1 MRTFST
7 VAIFALALTGANAA
21 VYTGDGAVTQ
31 SGVVTVGDPTACPV
45 RLPAQSSLFCV
56 CPFAS
61 ESVTTRSS
69 ALARRAG
76 DRLTSRTRACVR
88 DESSAIHALLCA
100 RAARPLTFPP
110 RRLSAASQTEYT
122 SGASSIDVS
131 YTGFPAGETV
141 DIKLC
146 FTDEKIKERPWRKY
160 VNNLEKNK
168 QCWQTADLLKIF
180 KKGAVTTGAD
190 GAGSVSVEL
199 PVNVA
204 PSEYTIMVYS
214 KDADG
219 AFTQWQDSKENAAS
233 CPIKTKIYNN
243 LPTSLVGVQAFFTVF
258 SILVLAGSYTYDRAK
273 QQATL

>member
-1 MRTFST
+1 MR
-7 VAIFALALTGANAA
+7 
-21 VYTGDGAVTQ
+21 
-31 SGVVTVGDPTACPV
+31 P
-45 RLPAQSSLFCV
+45 
-56 CPFAS
+56 
-61 ESVTTRSS
+61 
-69 ALARRAG
+69 RRI
-76 DRLTSRTRACVR
+76 
-88 DESSAIHALLCA
+88 SAIHALLCA

-146 FTDEKIKERPWRKY
+146 FTDDKIKERPWRKY

-180 KKGAVTTGAD
+180 KKAAVTTGSD

-258 SILVLAGSYTYDRAK
+258 SIFVLIGSYTYDRAK
-273 QQATL
+273 QAQLL

>member
-1 MRTFST
+1 MR
-7 VAIFALALTGANAA
+7 
-21 VYTGDGAVTQ
+21 
-31 SGVVTVGDPTACPV
+31 P
-45 RLPAQSSLFCV
+45 
-56 CPFAS
+56 
-61 ESVTTRSS
+61 
-69 ALARRAG
+69 RRI
-76 DRLTSRTRACVR
+76 
-88 DESSAIHALLCA
+88 SAIHALLCA

-146 FTDEKIKERPWRKY
+146 FTDDKIKERPWRKF

-168 QCWQTADLLKIF
+168 QCWQTADLLKIL
-180 KKGAVTTGAD
+180 KKGAVTTGSD
-190 GAGSVSVEL
+190 GTGSVSVEL
-199 PVNVA
+199 PVNIA
-204 PSEYTIMVYS
+204 PSEYTVMVYS

-219 AFTQWQDSKENAAS
+219 AFTQWQDSKNNAAS

-258 SILVLAGSYTYDRAK
+258 SILVLVGSYTYDRAK
-273 QQATL
+273 QAQL

>member
-1 MRTFST
+1 MR
-7 VAIFALALTGANAA
+7 
-21 VYTGDGAVTQ
+21 
-31 SGVVTVGDPTACPV
+31 P
-45 RLPAQSSLFCV
+45 
-56 CPFAS
+56 
-61 ESVTTRSS
+61 
-69 ALARRAG
+69 RRI
-76 DRLTSRTRACVR
+76 
-88 DESSAIHALLCA
+88 SAIHALLCA
-100 RAARPLTFPP
+100 RRPLTFPP

-219 AFTQWQDSKENAAS
+219 AFTQWQDSKNNADS